1 MKTKKQYINLLR
13 ILAAI
18 CITNSHFAN
27 IWPVSAIASGGML
40 GDVLFFAISG
50 YCLFHSEFRFADF
63 GRWYAKRI
71 KRIYITVILIAL
83 LNCFVNGFPATA
95 AEWIAVFIYPTQCVR
110 GKVILQPHGKEF
122 FTWYSKHLFTL
133 HGKHFFT

>member
-50 YCLFHSEFRFADF
+50 YGLCHQACIGKNKLQKIIPMGSEHDEKNPENFIDHNCSPGSRLPNQSLAVLQLAD
-63 GRWYAKRI
+63 
-71 KRIYITVILIAL
+71 
-83 LNCFVNGFPATA
+83 CF
-95 AEWIAVFIYPTQCVR
+95 
-110 GKVILQPHGKEF
+110 
-122 FTWYSKHLFTL
+122 
-133 HGKHFFT
+133 

>member
-27 IWPVSAIASGGML
+27 IWLVSAIASGGML

-50 YCLFHSEFRFADF
+50 YFCSIQISDLQ
-63 GRWYAKRI
+63 
-71 KRIYITVILIAL
+71 ILDA
-83 LNCFVNGFPATA
+83 GM
-95 AEWIAVFIYPTQCVR
+95 QS
-110 GKVILQPHGKEF
+110 G
-122 FTWYSKHLFTL
+122 
-133 HGKHFFT
+133 